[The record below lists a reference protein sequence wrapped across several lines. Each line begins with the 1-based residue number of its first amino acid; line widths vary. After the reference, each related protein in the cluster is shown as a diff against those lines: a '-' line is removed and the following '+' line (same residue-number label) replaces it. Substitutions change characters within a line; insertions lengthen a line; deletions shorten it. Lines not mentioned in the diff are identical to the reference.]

1 MVDNPVDSLDFAI
14 AELLDLHG
22 TLHVK
27 DPLRLAIEIA
37 ITKALEGTELARKA
51 ALADELT
58 RKAALADELTRMHAE
73 LSVTHG
79 NVEAK
84 FNEQAATFK
93 KGILEIAEIVWDTS
107 AKSADRIRRLQEQ
120 CVPREYLDA
129 LRGDS

>member
-37 ITKALEGTELARKA
+37 ITKALEGAELA
-51 ALADELT
+51 

-107 AKSADRIRRLQEQ
+107 AKSADRIRRLQDQ